1 MYSAYEKQQRPLGGS
16 VMGTDSDTTQALV
29 EGAASL
35 LPLPSL
41 DGLSEQQ
48 IRGAACIWGGEP
60 LNTDNAVDLGERT
73 TRRGGQALRWFPRAC
88 RRDVQTAALNAL
100 HEHAPD
106 CEQCIT
112 DGMRCDTGRTLNR
125 IARRYR

>member
-1 MYSAYEKQQRPLGGS
+1 MTP
-16 VMGTDSDTTQALV
+16 AL
-29 EGAASL
+29 ASSTATRSTLDL
-35 LPLPSL
+35 LDLPGL

-48 IRGAACIWGGEP
+48 IRGTACIWGGET
-60 LNTDNAVDLGERT
+60 LTTAAAVDLGERVT
-73 TRRGGQALRWFPRAC
+73 QRGGQSLRWFPRAC
-88 RRDVQTAALNAL
+88 RRDVQTAALKAL

-106 CEQCIT
+106 CEQCAT